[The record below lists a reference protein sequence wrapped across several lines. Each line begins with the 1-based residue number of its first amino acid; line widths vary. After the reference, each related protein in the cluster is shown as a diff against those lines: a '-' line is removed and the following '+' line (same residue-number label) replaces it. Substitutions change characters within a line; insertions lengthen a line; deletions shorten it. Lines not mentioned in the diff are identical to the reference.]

1 MMKYLKKYDFD
12 TFVENKYN
20 HLLVA
25 MVVLFLVSPLYLKTD
40 LKFPLIMCI
49 FFIIVQLALR
59 ATIDNKKWLLLSRL
73 FVLMALV
80 CMLLPQ
86 FKSISSGASN
96 LFYVTGRMVFVV
108 FILWT
113 IRLLMGHILAA
124 EKMTTD
130 KIKGGI
136 CLYLL
141 AGLMW
146 SFLYEVIYQFDSA
159 AFRLETVNPLT
170 FTYYSFSTLTSLGL
184 GDITPTNNFAI
195 SFTCLEAIA
204 GQMFLAVFIARLIGL
219 YIMQK
224 HKPIEEEKE

>member
-1 MMKYLKKYDFD
+1 MKYLKKYDFD

-25 MVVLFLVSPLYLKTD
+25 MVVLFLVSPLYLKTG

-49 FFIIVQLALR
+49 FFIIIQLALR
-59 ATIDNKKWLLLSRL
+59 ATIDNKKRLLLYRL
-73 FVLMALV
+73 LVLMALV

-86 FKSISSGASN
+86 LKSMSSGASN
-96 LFYVTGRMVFVV
+96 LFYVTGRIVFVV

-113 IRLLMGHILAA
+113 IRLFMGRILAA

-136 CLYLL
+136 CLYFL
-141 AGLMW
+141 AGIMW
-146 SFLYEVIYQFDSA
+146 CFLYEVIYQFDSA

-170 FTYYSFSTLTSLGL
+170 FMYYSFSTLTSLGL

-204 GQMFLAVFIARLIGL
+204 GQMFLAVFIARIIGL
-219 YIMQK
+219 HIIQK
-224 HKPIEEEKE
+224 NKPIEEERE